1 MRRFL
6 GALCSSVAGILTFVF
21 LSIPF
26 VSLNAENATLQEAT
40 SYTGWEILQSDLLAN
55 MDGYNLVKIFIIVSI
70 VIACL
75 LIIMAVLS
83 LLKETNI
90 IKTSANFNFYA
101 FLLLILLTVSS
112 VVLIIGVSN
121 LGSYE
126 ILGETIKPCKAKV
139 GAILN
144 IVFAGICTVLAIFS
158 TSSSG
163 SKKKRKR
170 K

>member
-101 FLLLILLTVSS
+101 FLLLIL
-112 VVLIIGVSN
+112 
-121 LGSYE
+121 
-126 ILGETIKPCKAKV
+126 
-139 GAILN
+139 
-144 IVFAGICTVLAIFS
+144 
-158 TSSSG
+158 
-163 SKKKRKR
+163 
-170 K
+170 